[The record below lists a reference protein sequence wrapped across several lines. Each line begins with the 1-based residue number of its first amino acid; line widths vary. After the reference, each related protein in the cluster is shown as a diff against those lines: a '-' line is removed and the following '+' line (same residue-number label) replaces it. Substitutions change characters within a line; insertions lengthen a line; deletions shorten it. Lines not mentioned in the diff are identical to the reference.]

1 MNWEAWFTIAV
12 TIGTVFLLTRD
23 VVAPASAMMG
33 ATVLLLVVGIIT
45 PGEAFAGFGNP
56 APMTVAALYI
66 LARAVEKTGLMGPL
80 VTSLLGTGGG
90 ERGRLARLLLPS
102 AGGSAF
108 LNNTPIVAMLM
119 PVLGDWADRNRE
131 SPSRYLM
138 PLSFAVILGGVM
150 TAIGTSTNLVVS
162 GLLQQEGLEPMGLF
176 EISPVGVPV
185 AIGGIIL
192 LLVITPRLL
201 PIRKPAS
208 SRLNEDIREFVV
220 GMEVVEGG
228 ALDGAG
234 VEKAGLRNLQG
245 VYLAELER
253 DGERIVPVA
262 PEAVLQGGDRLLF
275 VGRADQV
282 VDLQGTRGLRSSE
295 QSHLTQFDTSR
306 HGFFEAVIGSASPLV
321 GRTIKEIEFRS
332 RYQAA
337 VLAIHRSG
345 HRVNAKLG
353 DVRIRLGDSLVIL
366 SDGGFRERWRDRNDF
381 LLVSALTGTPPGVSR
396 KAWLVAL
403 IMIGVVGVAGAGIVP
418 ILQASLIGAIAL
430 VGLGVLTA
438 TEARNAIDL
447 DVIIVIAASFGVGT
461 AIEQTGLAASLASGI
476 VEVGSTI
483 GYRGVLLGIVLATV
497 SLTELITNNAA
508 AALMFPIG
516 FAAAGQLGAD
526 PRGFAMAV
534 AVAASASFLTPI
546 GYQTNT
552 MVYGP
557 GGYRFTD
564 YMRLGFPLTILVI
577 VITVL
582 VVPMAWPM

>member
-1 MNWEAWFTIAV
+1 MSWQAWFTMAV
-12 TIGTVFLLTRD
+12 TVATVYVLARD
-23 VVAPASAMMG
+23 MVAPASAMMG
-33 ATVLLLVVGIIT
+33 ATVLLLLVGIIT

-56 APMTVAALYI
+56 APITVAALYI
-66 LARAVEKTGLMGPL
+66 LARAVEKTGFMGPV
-80 VTSLLGTGGG
+80 VTGLLSTRWGQ
-90 ERGRLARLLLPS
+90 RGRLARLIIPS
-102 AGGSAF
+102 ASLSAF

-119 PVLGDWADRNRE
+119 PVVSGWADRNHE

-162 GLLQQEGLEPMGLF
+162 GMLQQEGLEPMGLF

-185 AIGGIIL
+185 AIGGMIML
-192 LLVITPRLL
+192 LIVTPHLL
-201 PIRKPAS
+201 PSRKPAAS
-208 SRLNEDIREFVV
+208 HLNEDIREFAV
-220 GMEVVEGG
+220 GMEVVQGG
-228 ALDGAG
+228 PLDGAE

-245 VYLAELER
+245 VYLAELDR

-275 VGRADQV
+275 VGKVDQV
-282 VDLQGTRGLRSSE
+282 VDLQGTRGLRSTE
-295 QSHLTQFDTSR
+295 QSHLTQFDTTR
-306 HGFFEAVIGSASPLV
+306 HGFYEAVIGSASPLV
-321 GRTIKEIEFRS
+321 GSTIKEIEFRS

-353 DVRIRLGDSLVIL
+353 DVRIRSGDSLVIL

-381 LLVSALTGTPPGVSR
+381 LLVSPLAGTPPGVMK
-396 KAWLVAL
+396 KAWLVAV
-403 IMIGVVGVAGAGIVP
+403 IMMGVVGVAGSGIIP
-418 ILQASLIGAIAL
+418 ILQASLIGAIVL

-447 DVIIVIAASFGVGT
+447 DVVIVIAASFGIGT
-461 AIEQTGLAASLASGI
+461 AIERTGLAAILASGI
-476 VEVGSTI
+476 VEVGSNI
-483 GYRGVLLGIVLATV
+483 GYRGVLLGVVLATV
-497 SLTELITNNAA
+497 ALTDLITNNAA
-508 AALMFPIG
+508 AALMFPVG
-516 FAAAGQLGAD
+516 FAAALQVGAD
-526 PRGFAMAV
+526 PRGFVMAV

-564 YMRLGFPLTILVI
+564 YARLGFPLTIVVV

-582 VVPMAWPM
+582 VVPMVWPM